1 MTKLQHEEAED
12 SSSWV
17 TVHYDGR
24 MKNLRV
30 DDKGTVEVENQQE
43 LKELED
49 NHGKFF
55 KLDEDDQPDHVLADK
70 TVSEVE
76 EYVSKIENEERLKE
90 LRSLEDRKTGKE
102 VIDERIGELKEEQK
116 ESEPENSVDTQ
127 GNEAEEAEEKED
139 KSDDEIEENSQEDG
153 EETENE

>member
-12 SSSWV
+12 SASWV

-43 LKELED
+43 LKELEE

-55 KLDEDDQPDHVLADK
+55 KLDESDSPDHVLADK
-70 TVSEVE
+70 TVDEVKA
-76 EYVSKIENEERLKE
+76 YVSKVEDEDRLKE

-102 VIDERIGELKEEQK
+102 AIDERIGELKEEQK

-127 GNEAEEAEEKED
+127 GNEAEEAEEQSEED
-139 KSDDEIEENSQEDG
+139 KSNDEIEENSQEDG
-153 EETENE
+153 E

>member
-12 SSSWV
+12 SASWV

-43 LKELED
+43 LKELEE

-55 KLDEDDQPDHVLADK
+55 KLDENDQPDHVLADK

-76 EYVSKIENEERLKE
+76 KYVSKIEDEDRLKE
-90 LRSLEDRKTGKE
+90 LRNLEDRKTGKE
-102 VIDERIGELKEEQK
+102 VIDERVAEIKKEQEK
-116 ESEPENSVDTQ
+116 SEPESSVDTQ
-127 GNEAEEAEEKED
+127 GNEGEDTKEND
-139 KSDDEIEENSQEDG
+139 EGKSDDESQEQD
-153 EETENE
+153 